1 MGCARLHFSDKYIT
15 MPRLSLWK
23 PQKANDYRFIDRT
36 VSEMFTVGAT
46 DLYVHKYL
54 GSNNPAGS
62 TDLTQPHYDT
72 LEPTNIQDLLF
83 LENRDRKYDANIY
96 RLRGHYNVQ
105 NLDFDLSQFGLFLTN
120 DILFLTV
127 HYNDMIDIIGRK
139 LMVGDVFELPHLTDF
154 HPLNEAIP
162 IGLRRYYQV
171 TDANF
176 ASEGFSQTWYPH
188 LWRIKCEP
196 LVDSQEFAD
205 IMYEPINKD
214 NYMGDWDATKTYEPG
229 YTVKYGDKVYTPTQS
244 VPAGTAPPDP
254 LYWELSTELNLT
266 DIIGRYNK
274 NIAINQANIDEA
286 KRLVPK
292 SGYDRSQLYVAP
304 TFDNDE
310 PAIPTDIVVPQ
321 GAVISSLTI
330 SSISSPLY
338 KNSSKVLRIP
348 KGKEIIETLKLQ
360 SGLSI
365 SLQNAMSAPERTDGG
380 SGAMVGDKI
389 LLVSS
394 LGLTID
400 TPYGTADNTYATA
413 DQFVKFIAT
422 ALATP
427 ANSTTIS
434 LLSIPEFLVA
444 GLVLR
449 ATVFSENGT
458 PTYIFPEGSRVV
470 SVNTLAN
477 TIVVSQAINGSIPAG
492 TAIEMSYDFNGV
504 VTPVMDY
511 LADCDP
517 RFQYIRRSSPRSFG
531 YLAGYLAGDDQA
543 PNGYPMGAG
552 TSFPA
557 APLLGDYFMRLDYLP
572 QKLFRF
578 NGKMWVEISR
588 NVRTDIGFTEDDK
601 SQLSTFINNTAV
613 VTTAQGGV
621 IPSRQSL
628 SNVLKIQPD

>member
-1 MGCARLHFSDKYIT
+1 ML
-15 MPRLSLWK
+15 
-23 PQKANDYRFIDRT
+23 
-36 VSEMFTVGAT
+36 
-46 DLYVHKYL
+46 
-54 GSNNPAGS
+54 
-62 TDLTQPHYDT
+62 
-72 LEPTNIQDLLF
+72 
-83 LENRDRKYDANIY
+83 
-96 RLRGHYNVQ
+96 
-105 NLDFDLSQFGLFLTN
+105 
-120 DILFLTV
+120 
-127 HYNDMIDIIGRK
+127 DIIGRK

-154 HPLNEAIP
+154 NPLNETIP

-214 NYMGDWDATKTYEPG
+214 NYMGDWDPTATYEPG

-274 NIAINQANIDEA
+274 NIEINQAVIDEA

-292 SGYDRSQLYVAP
+292 SGYDRSQLYVVP
-304 TFDNDE
+304 TFTNNE
-310 PAIPTDIVVPQ
+310 PAPPI
-321 GAVISSLTI
+321 AVIVPEGAATSTLTI
-330 SSISSPLY
+330 SSIASPLY
-338 KNSSKVLRIP
+338 KNTSKVVRIP
-348 KGKEIIETLKLQ
+348 KGKEIIKSLKLQ
-360 SGLSI
+360 GGLSI
-365 SLQNAMSAPERTDGG
+365 SLQDAMSAPERTDSG
-380 SGAMVGDKI
+380 SGPMVGDKI
-389 LLVSS
+389 LLASS
-394 LGLTID
+394 LGLVIN
-400 TPYGTADNTYATA
+400 TPYGTADNTYSTA
-413 DQFVKFIAT
+413 DQFVNFIAT

-427 ANSTTIS
+427 ARSTIVS
-434 LLSIPEFLVA
+434 LLAIPEFLVA

-458 PTYIFPEGSRVV
+458 PTRIFPAGTRIL
-470 SVNTLAN
+470 SVNTVAN
-477 TIVVSQAINGSIPAG
+477 TIVVSQPIAGAIPAG
-492 TAIEMSYDFNGV
+492 TAIEMSYDFEGV

-531 YLAGYLAGDDQA
+531 YLAGYLSGDDQA

-557 APLLGDYFMRLDYLP
+557 DPQLGDYFMRLDYLP

-578 NGKMWVEISR
+578 NGKMWVEISS
-588 NVRTDIGFTEDDK
+588 NVRTDIGFTEDDQ

-613 VTTAQGGV
+613 VPTAQGGV